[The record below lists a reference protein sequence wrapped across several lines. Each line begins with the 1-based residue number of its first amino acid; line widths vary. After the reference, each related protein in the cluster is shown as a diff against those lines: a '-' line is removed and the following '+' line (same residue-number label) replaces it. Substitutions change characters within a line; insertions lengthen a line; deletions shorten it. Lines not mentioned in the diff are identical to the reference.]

1 MIFSAGGCKPRT
13 PNGIHPKW
21 SRNAVMYEVNTRQI
35 TMEGTFAAFQ
45 RKLPG
50 LKKMGIDIIW
60 FMPIYPIGE
69 EGR

>member
-1 MIFSAGGCKPRT
+1 MKNPVFYIVTLLIMIFSAGGCMPRT

-45 RKLPG
+45 KAARVEKNG
-50 LKKMGIDIIW
+50 
-60 FMPIYPIGE
+60 Y
-69 EGR
+69 